1 MMPSPISPDF
11 SPNSDAYRAVSR
23 REFLRQAALAISAAA
38 ATAALAACG
47 GSTTATPT
55 AAPASGAAT
64 APVNATGATTGTA
77 AASSAVASGSGGK
90 YKLDL
95 GGYMGPAPTGQ
106 SVQLRL
112 MRQVYSTAVEQWWKD
127 RDAEWLAAYPNITVQ
142 HEQVSYG
149 DLNTKLQTYVAAG
162 SAPDIMMGKG
172 DFIQS
177 YVFNNIALNLS
188 DYMSQAYIDDL
199 TPTVKAQQLV
209 NGKLYASAWETSQ
222 TMLSFNKD
230 LFTKA
235 GVQTPPE
242 TPDISGAWTW
252 DEFNE
257 ASKKLTTA
265 LNSGGSGPVWALA
278 SSTYGNGGPGSS
290 YWLEAEYT
298 RSLGDPNAPKDSTL
312 YKTYAAVSEDGLT
325 ASGYIDTPEA
335 IQGMQFYQNMFK
347 QKFSPTVAAPKQ
359 FESGQAAMRFSGIS
373 SAVQFKLPETKPP
386 FQYGF
391 APPPKGKSVFTHTSG
406 DTPIVWAK
414 SKHAAEAAA
423 FLAFLT
429 NDTNRITWHKTWG
442 YTPARV
448 SLFAKI
454 GYDDQV
460 GKLASDLTAH
470 GSPTPQTP
478 GYLEYFSA
486 MNDAVKDI
494 GLGADPASRLH
505 KVAKDIDGLLA
516 KYKK

>member
-1 MMPSPISPDF
+1 MHADRSPLAQPATGDRKQI
-11 SPNSDAYRAVSR
+11 SR
-23 REFLRQAALAISAAA
+23 RRFLRDVALALSAASA
-38 ATAALAACG
+38 AAALAACG
-47 GSTTATPT
+47 GGSATPT
-55 AAPASGAAT
+55 AAPAAT

-77 AASSAVASGSGGK
+77 AASSVVAGATSSGK

-95 GGYMGPAPTGQ
+95 GGYTGPAPTSQ
-106 SVQLRL
+106 SVQLRV

-127 RDAEWLAAYPNITVQ
+127 RDAEWTAAYPNITIQ

-149 DLNTKLQTYVAAG
+149 DLNTKLQTYVASG

-172 DFIQS
+172 DFILS

-222 TMLSFNKD
+222 TLLSFNKD
-230 LFTKA
+230 LFAKA

-257 ASKKLTTA
+257 AAKKLTAA
-265 LNSGGSGPVWALA
+265 LNPSGNGPVWALA

-290 YWLEAEYT
+290 YWLEAVYT

-312 YKTYAAVSEDGLT
+312 YKTYAAISPDGLT

-359 FESGQAAMRFSGIS
+359 FESGQAAMRYSGIS

-391 APPPKGKSVFTHTSG
+391 APPPKGKTVFTHTSG

-423 FLAFLT
+423 FLGFLT
-429 NDTNRITWHKTWG
+429 NDPNRITWHKTWG
-442 YTPARV
+442 YTPART

-470 GSPTPQTP
+470 GSATPQTP